1 MPEHFSIF
9 RRIPPSLTTAALAL
23 ISSIFFIAPV
33 HAQDDQ
39 GRLSLFGHHFSVIG
53 GVSYTVPATSETRG
67 TFGDHAWAPVIS
79 IHNFQ
84 TPRGLGLSW
93 DLAAWRMHQ
102 ADRKAL
108 GLQGGVGPRF
118 QFADDRSG
126 FAPFVAVRGDIY
138 TVRVDQGDWRAR
150 PGVNAE
156 VGATIARHFV
166 VSARYDHLPKMGGLD
181 LSTFTASTAVKLF

>member
-1 MPEHFSIF
+1 MSQQFCIF
-9 RRIPPSLTTAALAL
+9 RRIPPYAAATTLAL
-23 ISSIFFIAPV
+23 ISLILLAPAAQ
-33 HAQDDQ
+33 AQDDQ

-67 TFGDHAWAPVIS
+67 VFGDHAWAPVIS
-79 IHNFQ
+79 IWNFQ

-102 ADRKAL
+102 ADRRAL
-108 GLQGGVGPRF
+108 GIQGGVGPRY
-118 QFADDRSG
+118 QFADNRSAV
-126 FAPFVAVRGDIY
+126 APFVSVRGDIY

-166 VSARYDHLPKMGGLD
+166 VSARYDRLPKMGGLD
-181 LSTFTASTAVKLF
+181 LSTFSASTAIKLF